1 MAANTWIGKEEVETN
16 GSLRRN
22 VLLIDTCYGVWLGV
36 VEADV
41 VASFVG
47 RIEGDASM
55 ITVRV
60 LVALLPRCDGVG
72 GGRISDGNRL
82 DGEN

>member
-1 MAANTWIGKEEVETN
+1 
-16 GSLRRN
+16 
-22 VLLIDTCYGVWLGV
+22 
-36 VEADV
+36 
-41 VASFVG
+41 
-47 RIEGDASM
+47 M